1 MFTKKLLAGAVAGA
15 ATLTLIGG
23 CAAKEIQALEPKL
36 ELRNAAQQLAGAQQ
50 AGFTIKLSGTPD
62 ALVAA
67 IKAQAKDGFT
77 ADDEASVR
85 KLGNSSVTMAYDKG
99 GAGTEDDK
107 SAITATVDGV
117 TGTEIRAVDGVLYA
131 KVPVAD
137 LATKF
142 GATPADIKA
151 LTGQATG
158 QVPGLS
164 ALFDGK
170 WVSLDSKELTGL
182 AAGGAA
188 AGVPSAGPEQQEKVM
203 KELSTSA
210 NNLLQGASVVRDS
223 ADSKHLIVTSS
234 TAKAYAEGQRLS
246 STVLGELGTEL
257 PKQPVPPKDRPI
269 VLDLWVDNG
278 KFTAAEVN
286 VLQFVDGASGRVAV
300 RIDVTPGAPIAAP
313 DGATKIDT
321 KGLIGSLAG
330 LSSTPA

>member
-1 MFTKKLLAGAVAGA
+1 MFTKKLLAGALAGA
-15 ATLTLIGG
+15 TALTLIGG

-62 ALVAA
+62 DLLAA
-67 IKAQAKDGFT
+67 IKAQSKDDFT
-77 ADDEASVR
+77 AEDETNVK
-85 KLGNSSVTMAYDKG
+85 KLINSSITVAYDKG

-137 LATKF
+137 LATHF
-142 GATPADIKA
+142 GATPADVKSLKGEA
-151 LTGQATG
+151 AGE
-158 QVPGLS
+158 VPGLS

-170 WVSLDSKELTGL
+170 WVSLDSKDLTGL
-182 AAGGAA
+182 AGGAA
-188 AGVPSAGPEQQEKVM
+188 AVPSAGPEQEQM
-203 KELSTSA
+203 LKEFTTSA
-210 NNLLQGASVVRDS
+210 NNLLQGATVVRDS

-246 STVLGELGTEL
+246 SAVLGKLGTEL
-257 PKQPVPPKDRPI
+257 PKQPAPPKDRPI

-286 VLQFVDGASGRVAV
+286 VLQFVDGAAGRVAV
-300 RIDVTPGAPIAAP
+300 RIDVTPGAPITAP
-313 DGATKIDT
+313 DGATKLDS
-321 KGLIGSLAG
+321 KSLLGSLAG
-330 LSSTPA
+330 LASTPA